1 MAITINGT
9 GTITVTDASGTTTI
23 DSTTVKT
30 QNVKHPSST
39 PNNIALASNG
49 DATLERGLTKEWYG
63 FYAFPGQN
71 DGISHNA
78 AERLECN
85 RTFLD
90 DGNFDTSV
98 YGYIVP
104 KTGAWF
110 VHGQVNLTPSAGDNQ
125 GLVYC
130 FPNNGSSK
138 YVISR
143 CRVKWGGQT
152 NDICF
157 SNLVQL
163 TANDRLELWIY
174 QNGGVGETSYGVT
187 TATAVSSTFRAYT
200 AAFGAFFIGEQ
211 NLGF

>member
-1 MAITINGT
+1 MSVTISGD
-9 GTITVTDASGTTTI
+9 GTITVSDGSNTTTI
-23 DSTTVKT
+23 DTTTVKT
-30 QNVKHPSST
+30 QNIKHPSAT
-39 PNNIALASNG
+39 PNNIALSS
-49 DATLERGLTKEWYG
+49 KEWYG

-78 AERLECN
+78 IERLECN

-90 DGNFDTSV
+90 DGNYDTSV

-110 VHGQVNLTPSAGDNQ
+110 VHGQVNLSPSGGDNL
-125 GLVYC
+125 GYVYC
-130 FPNNGSSK
+130 FPNNGSSR
-138 YVISR
+138 YIVSTV
-143 CRVKWGGQT
+143 RVKWGNQI
-152 NDICF
+152 NHICF

-187 TATAVSSTFRAYT
+187 TATAVSSTFRSYT
-200 AAFGAFFIGEQ
+200 SGFGAFFVGEQ

>member
-1 MAITINGT
+1 MSVTISGD
-9 GTITVTDASGTTTI
+9 GTITVSDGSNTTTI
-23 DSTTVKT
+23 DTTTVKT
-30 QNVKHPSST
+30 QNIKHPSAT
-39 PNNIALASNG
+39 PNNIALSSNG
-49 DATLERGLTKEWYG
+49 DATLERGLNKEWYG
-63 FYAFPGQN
+63 FYAFPDGN
-71 DGISHNA
+71 DGISHNV
-78 AERLECN
+78 AERIECD

-104 KTGAWF
+104 KTGAWY
-110 VHGQVNLTPSAGDNQ
+110 VHGQVNMSPSGGDNL
-125 GLVYC
+125 GYVYC

-143 CRVKWGGQT
+143 SRVKWGNQT
-152 NDICF
+152 NDLSF

-174 QNGGVGETSYGVT
+174 QNGGVGESTYGVAT
-187 TATAVSSTFRAYT
+187 STAVSSTFRSYT
-200 AAFGAFFIGEQ
+200 SGFGAFFVGEQ

>member
-1 MAITINGT
+1 MSVTISGD
-9 GTITVTDASGTTTI
+9 GTITVSDGSNTTTI
-23 DSTTVKT
+23 DTTTVKT
-30 QNVKHPSST
+30 QNIKHPSAT
-39 PNNIALASNG
+39 PNNIALSSNG
-49 DATLERGLTKEWYG
+49 DATLERGLNKEWYG
-63 FYAFPGQN
+63 FYAFPDGN

-78 AERLECN
+78 AERIECD

-98 YGYIVP
+98 FGYIVP

-110 VHGQVNLTPSAGDNQ
+110 VHGQVNLTASAGDNL
-125 GLVYC
+125 GYVYC

-138 YVISR
+138 YVITR
-143 CRVKWGGQT
+143 TRVKWGSQT
-152 NDICF
+152 NDITF

-174 QNGGVGETSYGVT
+174 QNGGVGETSYGVAT
-187 TATAVSSTFRAYT
+187 STAVSSTFRSYT
-200 AAFGAFFIGEQ
+200 SAFGAFFIGEQ

>member
-1 MAITINGT
+1 MSVTISGN
-9 GTITVTDASGTTTI
+9 GTITVTNASGTTTI
-23 DSTTVKT
+23 ESTTIESTTVKT
-30 QNVKHPSST
+30 QNIKHPSAT
-39 PNNIALASNG
+39 PNNIALSSNG
-49 DATLERGLTKEWYG
+49 DTTLERGLNKEWYG

-110 VHGQVNLTPSAGDNQ
+110 VHGQVNLTPSGGDNL
-125 GLVYC
+125 GYVYC

-138 YVISR
+138 YVISYV
-143 CRVKWGGQT
+143 RVKWGSQT
-152 NDICF
+152 NSICF

-174 QNGGVGETSYGVT
+174 QNGGMGS
-187 TATAVSSTFRAYT
+187 
-200 AAFGAFFIGEQ
+200 
-211 NLGF
+211 